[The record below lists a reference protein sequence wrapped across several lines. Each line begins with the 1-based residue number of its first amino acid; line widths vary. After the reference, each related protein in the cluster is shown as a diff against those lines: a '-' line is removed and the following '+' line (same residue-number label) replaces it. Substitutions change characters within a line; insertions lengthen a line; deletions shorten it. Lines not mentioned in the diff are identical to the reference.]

1 MAQINP
7 NAYPTA
13 YKISHVDSDG
23 TTPLDIEF
31 SYDLATLVI
40 EGNISMDTV
49 MDGSNSYGGFDASAH
64 NYWVGGS
71 IYGRAQG
78 NPNDPAYGGV
88 SWSSH
93 QVENPKQN
101 LRWFLK
107 ITSSAST
114 PQGEN
119 PVRWTPQLDD
129 DELTPTYNP
138 DNEQSMVSAM
148 TNNTIRLKEGGI
160 YSLFYTMY
168 PITKIDLDKIQLYP
182 AFTVIRYAFTYNE
195 DDIITGVT
203 STVSRYHWNDIKPED
218 NTAAGANYNADLWQ
232 YGFYDEMDSEN
243 PYHVKYR
250 YVVDSCYVE
259 QYYWSGK
266 RSASGSGKLSAKI
279 NNTAWDFSG
288 DAVLP
293 SNTGYNNLYGYLVPL
308 SEGVFNVGGV
318 SGVMINPV
326 SGLIF
331 GGTATNMNKYIS
343 FDTSKTD
350 SMYYR
355 DVNGQGTTMIASP
368 TTTGTGFTLKN
379 DENDMATASVIIS
392 QPYGSLFGAAISPDY
407 DLPSHYELRD
417 NGAILR
423 INQSSN
429 RNVIGLVNA
438 PFPIEKLWQSLAS
451 LGVYVVGTS
460 SIPSGDFVLGRDFP
474 SWLYHGEVLS
484 DGTTTGV
491 MIQGEDIE
499 DLPNWD
505 TIDYEPVIP
514 TPTPPGTEG
523 EESGDRIPNNERYF
537 SGAYNFVTQYAMT
550 RQQLGQFGNLLW
562 SSWAD
567 QQGITD
573 MWKNFKMFIS
583 ADPASDTGSIDIA
596 SVMDFILSLQ
606 VFPFDLSSLLHTDSA
621 NVCIGTGQ
629 YPLAVSGKKL
639 LTINHILDC
648 GTRAIPRPYND
659 FRDYENMSITA
670 YLPYC
675 GSVELNPGDVVGRSV
690 SIEYSVDTLSGS
702 CTAVLTA
709 HDDDGYLYN
718 VGMINGQISASIP
731 MTATN
736 SGQIRA
742 QRISDVASLAGL
754 AGNTFLGNITQGS
767 SINPSGVDSNPI
779 GAISSLATGTVN
791 RSFNSAMSAQQ
802 MFANRFS
809 RGAISCPTLAG
820 GNGIAAFFQPA
831 CPYIQ
836 MRYGLYQKPDNYDH
850 SVGGVSATSA
860 PLSNYEGSGFT
871 VCENVDISG
880 FTCHEEER
888 SAIKA
893 LLESGVYL

>member
-13 YKISHVDSDG
+13 YKISHADADG

-40 EGNISMDTV
+40 EGNISMDTI

-107 ITSSAST
+107 ITSNAST

-203 STVSRYHWNDIKPED
+203 STVTRYHWNDIKPED
-218 NTAAGANYNADLWQ
+218 NTAAGANYNADLWL

-243 PYHVKYR
+243 PSHVKYR

-279 NNTAWDFSG
+279 NNSAWDFSG

-308 SEGVFNVGGV
+308 SEGVFSVGGV

-355 DVNGQGTTMIASP
+355 NVNGQGTTMIASP

-379 DENDMATASVIIS
+379 DENDMTTASVIIS
-392 QPYGSLFGAAISPDY
+392 QPYGWLFGAAISPDY
-407 DLPSHYELRD
+407 DVPSHYELRD
-417 NGAILR
+417 NGAILH
-423 INQSSN
+423 INQSSG
-429 RNVIGLVNA
+429 RNVIELVNA
-438 PFPIEKLWQSLAS
+438 PFPIEKLWQALAS
-451 LGVYVVGTS
+451 LGVYIVGTS
-460 SIPSGDFVLGRDFP
+460 SIPSGNFTLGQDFP
-474 SWLYHGEVLS
+474 SWLYHGEVLE

-499 DLPNWD
+499 DLPTWD

-514 TPTPPGTEG
+514 TPTPPGPG
-523 EESGDRIPNNERYF
+523 EENTGTDIRRPTGLGVGGTNGFI
-537 SGAYNFVTQYAMT
+537 TQYALT
-550 RQQLGQFGNLLW
+550 ASQIAEIGRLLW
-562 SSWAD
+562 LNFTDAD
-567 QQGITD
+567 YY
-573 MWKNFKMFIS
+573 KNFLF
-583 ADPASDTGSIDIA
+583 ALTTTGSIDISNLMDYFVSLRVYPFPLINVPSWA
-596 SVMDFILSLQ
+596 SAGQDMYIGAGVIPLHF
-606 VFPFDLSSLLHTDSA
+606 SSTIH
-621 NVCIGTGQ
+621 
-629 YPLAVSGKKL
+629 
-639 LTINHILDC
+639 TINNYADYIDAGSC
-648 GTRAIPRPYND
+648 TVPRYFND
-659 FRDYENMSITA
+659 FRDFTHTQIMLF
-670 YLPYC
+670 LPYC
-675 GSVELNPGDVVGRSV
+675 GTVQLNPADVIGGTLYAQYAIDFASGGVNAYVDLQTHDGRYFMIAS
-690 SIEYSVDTLSGS
+690 LSGNIG
-702 CTAVLTA
+702 A
-709 HDDDGYLYN
+709 D
-718 VGMINGQISASIP
+718 IP
-731 MTATN
+731 LTATN
-736 SGQIRA
+736 AAQIASKIAGDALNFAGTIGGAAAGDLGNRVGGAVSALTGNVLGVAGAAEGLVTQPIQGAVSIAQEGMRIATSDGVKIPMLSGGRGFGSFGQPQTAYIQIRRGIYVEGQTPPQGFKHA
-742 QRISDVASLAGL
+742 FGEAYDQPVQVGSCRGYTVFDNIDTSGL
-754 AGNTFLGNITQGS
+754 SCTDAERAAIVKQMQQG
-767 SINPSGVDSNPI
+767 IFI
-779 GAISSLATGTVN
+779 
-791 RSFNSAMSAQQ
+791 
-802 MFANRFS
+802 
-809 RGAISCPTLAG
+809 
-820 GNGIAAFFQPA
+820 
-831 CPYIQ
+831 
-836 MRYGLYQKPDNYDH
+836 
-850 SVGGVSATSA
+850 
-860 PLSNYEGSGFT
+860 
-871 VCENVDISG
+871 
-880 FTCHEEER
+880 
-888 SAIKA
+888 
-893 LLESGVYL
+893 